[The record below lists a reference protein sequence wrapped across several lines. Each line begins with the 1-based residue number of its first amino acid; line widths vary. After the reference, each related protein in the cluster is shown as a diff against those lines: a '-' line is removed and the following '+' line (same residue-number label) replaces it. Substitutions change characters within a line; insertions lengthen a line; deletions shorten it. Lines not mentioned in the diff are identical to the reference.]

1 MSEPSNAPS
10 SKPPNPYAVLAAAIV
25 LPASGHVWLGQT
37 QRGLTFLFFI
47 LVLGWA
53 TAQVAPPA
61 ASFIGQHAGGVFVYL
76 LSVLDAYKIARLRLA
91 EPPLPKPA
99 PH

>member
-1 MSEPSNAPS
+1 MTGMPSPPQR
-10 SKPPNPYAVLAAAIV
+10 KPPNPYAVLAAAIV
-25 LPASGHVWLGQT
+25 LPASGHVWLGQA

-61 ASFIGQHAGGVFVYL
+61 ASFVGQHAGGVFVYL
-76 LSVLDAYKIARLRLA
+76 LSVLDAYRMARLRQMRLS
-91 EPPLPKPA
+91 PPTPA